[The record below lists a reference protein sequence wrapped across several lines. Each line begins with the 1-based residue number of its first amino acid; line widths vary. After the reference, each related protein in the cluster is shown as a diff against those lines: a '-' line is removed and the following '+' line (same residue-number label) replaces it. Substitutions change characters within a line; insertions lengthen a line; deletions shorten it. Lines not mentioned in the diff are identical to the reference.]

1 MAFDPGWKRE
11 QLSGLIQS
19 PVRPRPCALCSLW
32 AAGDFLG
39 QPEQTEGRFLKLP
52 ALWNEEG
59 RHWVPATGG
68 DPPHP
73 PAQGPG
79 IEVRPSAP

>member
-39 QPEQTEGRFLKLP
+39 QLEQTEGRFLKLP

-59 RHWVPATGG
+59 RHWVLATGG

-73 PAQGPG
+73 SAQGPG